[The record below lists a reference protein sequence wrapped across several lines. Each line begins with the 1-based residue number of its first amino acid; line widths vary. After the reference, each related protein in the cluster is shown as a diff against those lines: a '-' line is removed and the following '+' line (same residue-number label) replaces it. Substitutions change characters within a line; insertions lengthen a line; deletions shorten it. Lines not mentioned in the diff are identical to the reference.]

1 MAKEM
6 KLVGSHFTKMAAE
19 RNDNFKGKLELSQNL
34 QINTFEKVEGSK
46 EVVKVGYLLEI
57 DYKEL
62 GKISIEGLVFV
73 STDAK
78 KIKEMIKSWED
89 KKLNAQEYATI
100 TNLIIQK
107 ATIRALELEEE
118 FRLPIHIRLPT
129 VELKKN

>member
-6 KLVGSHFTKMAAE
+6 KLVGSHFTKMSAE
-19 RNDNFKGKLELSQNL
+19 RNDNFKGKIELSQNL
-34 QINTFEKVEGSK
+34 QINSFEKVEGSK
-46 EVVKVGYLLEI
+46 EVIKVGYLLDI

-73 STDAK
+73 SADAK
-78 KIKEMIKSWED
+78 KVKEMVKSWED
-89 KKLNAQEYATI
+89 KKLNAQEYAAI